1 MSRAG
6 KAAVITTVDQDDPTD
21 LRSLRRVIECSGSML
36 GQFIVVV
43 DALPDRDL
51 AEFLD
56 PLTRADSRVKLIW
69 NSRKL
74 GKVESYNR
82 GLAER
87 SDDAVILRSDTLVT
101 PGWLEEL
108 ADVAHS
114 ESRTACATPLT
125 NDGGICSVPE
135 LHGRTPAS
143 QIEPDTVITGC
154 SGLPRWTVI
163 PKPNTTCI
171 YLRGDILDAV
181 GLLDPTFHSVSIS
194 LDDWV
199 LRAETLGFIAKRAN
213 HAFVQRLGMVA
224 RSLEQTGSLHQDW
237 GLIDER
243 YPHIKG
249 QHARFCSTLD
259 ASLAAHATRL
269 ESTGKLKVALDI
281 RHLPNEK
288 VGTRTYAVCLA
299 KALAELGEIELSLLV
314 RDPSQASGLS
324 GHVVTEDSWRDDSAV
339 IHRPAQILHP
349 QEMKLLFESSAH
361 VVITYLDLIGYR
373 IPLAYPNDREFNQ
386 YQAMSNLSL
395 QGVQRVI
402 AMSES
407 VSREVTD
414 EFGIPQ
420 SEIDV
425 VHLGVE
431 VESFAERKP
440 KDSSV
445 LRKMKIPHR
454 FFFSVAT
461 DFPHKNLATLV
472 DAYKLFRSHWQD
484 GNPPALV
491 LAGHVCSARA
501 GYYRKLTSQPL
512 PDGVYYL
519 GPISSEKL
527 RVLYQHAEAM
537 VYPSLYEGFGLPPL
551 EAMAGG
557 APVVAMH
564 ISSVPEVCGDCALYP
579 DGHSPMAL
587 ARAMEQMAS
596 DEDLRRDFRARG
608 RARVEL
614 FRWEKT
620 ARQTYD
626 SYRQA
631 VLHPSARSL
640 DMRRRLLP
648 AILSW
653 PDAMQR
659 LQDRQH
665 HAAHHPIAT
674 LETPGIKQSW
684 RSLNSAVQR
693 RIGQEIKRLTSMGR
707 APRHDLRSPETL
719 PIHQVKGSHQEHA
732 RGSEEPVRPS
742 LDAVPTALH
751 HSSHRNGNG
760 VVHLDFRG
768 AHRPGRTRKRD

>member
-21 LRSLRRVIECSGSML
+21 LRSLRRVIESSGSML

-56 PLTRADSRVKLIW
+56 PLTRANSRVKLIW

-108 ADVAHS
+108 AAVAHS
-114 ESRTACATPLT
+114 EARTACATPLT

-154 SGLPRWTVI
+154 SNLPRWTVI

-213 HAFVQRLGMVA
+213 HAFVQQLGMVA
-224 RSLEQTGSLHQDW
+224 QSLEHTGSLHQDW

-259 ASLAAHATRL
+259 APLAAHATRL
-269 ESTGKLKVALDI
+269 ESTGKLKVALDL
-281 RHLPNEK
+281 RYLPNDK

-299 KALAELGEIELSLLV
+299 KALAELGEIDLSLLV
-314 RDPSQASGLS
+314 RDPNQAKGLR
-324 GHVVTEDSWRDDSAV
+324 GHVVTEDSWRDDPAV
-339 IHRPAQILHP
+339 IHRPAQVLHP
-349 QEMKLLFESSAH
+349 QEIKLLFESSAH
-361 VVITYLDLIGYR
+361 VVITYMDLIGYR
-373 IPLAYPNDREFNQ
+373 IPLSYPNDREHNL
-386 YQAMSNLSL
+386 YRATSNLSL
-395 QGVQRVI
+395 QAVQRII
-402 AMSES
+402 AFSES
-407 VSREVTD
+407 VSREITE

-420 SEIDV
+420 TDIDV
-425 VHLGVE
+425 ALLGVDA
-431 VESFAERKP
+431 ESFAHREP
-440 KDSSV
+440 EDSSL
-445 LRKMKIPHR
+445 LRKMKLPR
-454 FFFSVAT
+454 RYFFSVAT
-461 DFPHKNLATLV
+461 DFPHKNLANLV
-472 DAYKLFRSHWQD
+472 DAYKLFRDRWQD

-491 LAGHVCSARA
+491 LAGNASSARA
-501 GYYRKLTSQPL
+501 GYYRQLTSQPL

-537 VYPSLYEGFGLPPL
+537 VFPTLYEGFGLTPL
-551 EAMAGG
+551 EAMASGT
-557 APVVAMH
+557 PVIAMPV
-564 ISSVPEVCGDCALYP
+564 SSVPEVCGDCALYP
-579 DGHSPMAL
+579 DGHSPRAL

-596 DEDLRRDFRARG
+596 DEELRGDLQDRG
-608 RARVEL
+608 RTRVEL
-614 FRWEKT
+614 FRWERT

-626 SYRQA
+626 SYRRA

-659 LQDRQH
+659 LQDHQH

-674 LETPGIKQSW
+674 LQTLGIKQSW

-693 RIGQEIKRLTSMGR
+693 RIGREIKRLASIGR
-707 APRHDLRSPETL
+707 APRHDLRGPETL
-719 PIHQVKGSHQEHA
+719 PIHQVNGSHQEHA

-742 LDAVPTALH
+742 LDAVPTAH
-751 HSSHRNGNG
+751 HYLNHRNGNG
-760 VVHLDFRG
+760 VIHLDFRG
-768 AHRPGRTRKRD
+768 APRPGRTRKRA